1 MKADN
6 TPARKKRQDAA
17 TEAKFCRDV
26 AAFKKFV
33 ATAIR
38 QLEAG
43 RPIQI
48 TATVVKDPCG
58 SGTKLMCLMIKGPPN
73 PPDMQ

>member
-6 TPARKKRQDAA
+6 TPARKKYQDAA
-17 TEAKFCRDV
+17 TQAKFRRDV
-26 AAFKKFV
+26 AKFKKFV
-33 ATAIR
+33 GTALR
-38 QLEAG
+38 LLEAG

-58 SGTKLMCLMIKGPPN
+58 SGTKVMCLMIKGPPN
-73 PPDMQ
+73 PPA